1 VHGANRLAS
10 NSLLDGLVFG
20 RRVVEAIVAG
30 KAEAAPTGAMNGVL
44 DVGLEGEPEP
54 DPLVLPHEERERVT
68 DAADL
73 RASVQRV
80 MSAHCAVV
88 RDAEGLRLASE
99 TLGDLWGIAEN
110 LPPRT
115 IGTYEVC
122 NVLRVSRAIVASAIA
137 RLESRGAHTRRDYP
151 ESSDMLRGRFVLR
164 AGMVPAFVAL
174 GAVAV
179 GEPS

>member
-1 VHGANRLAS
+1 M
-10 NSLLDGLVFG
+10 
-20 RRVVEAIVAG
+20 AG
-30 KAEAAPTGAMNGVL
+30 KAEAAPTGAMTGVL
-44 DVGLEGEPEP
+44 DVDLTADPEP
-54 DPLVLPHEERERVT
+54 DPVVLPKSARERVT
-68 DAADL
+68 EPADL

-80 MSAHCAVV
+80 MSSDCAVV
-88 RDAEGLRLASE
+88 RDADGLRLASE
-99 TLGDLWGIAEN
+99 TLADLHRLAES

-122 NVLRVSRAIVASAIA
+122 NVLRVSRAIVTSAIA

-151 ESSDMLRGRFVLR
+151 RSSDKFRGRFVLR
-164 AGMVPAFVAL
+164 AGLVPAFVAL